1 MKESKVSKQLVLHW
15 VPVVDAQGRTHM
27 EAVWTTGPVVHTA
40 HAA

>member
-1 MKESKVSKQLVLHW
+1 MKESKVSKQLTLHW

-27 EAVWTTGPVVHTA
+27 EAVWTTDAVVHTA